1 MAKDSFAVFI
11 LTHGRPNNVKTYRT
25 LRKRGYTG
33 EIYLIVDDEDKS
45 LVEYRNKYG
54 DEVIVFSKTE
64 IASLYDEADNF
75 NDRRAVFYARNAC
88 FRIAESLGLDYFL
101 QLDDDYDRI
110 NWRFNADMFYAN
122 KPVEDL
128 DVFFSTVL
136 DYYKNIPALTI
147 ALAQSGDFVGG
158 AASSTCSK
166 AWAKRKAMNTFFCS
180 TKRPFPFLGR
190 VNEDVNTYIT
200 LGHRGQLML
209 TIFSA
214 FIYQGTTQQNAG
226 GMTEMYVD
234 SGTYIK
240 SFYTVM
246 HAPSC
251 VKIGSVG
258 LVEER
263 VHHAINWPSAAP
275 CILREDVRK
284 ASQSQSGDF

>member
-1 MAKDSFAVFI
+1 MAGDSFAVFI

-25 LRKRGYTG
+25 LKKRGYTG

-45 LVEYRNKYG
+45 LAEYRNKYG

-88 FRIAESLGLDYFL
+88 FGIAESLGLDYFL
-101 QLDDDYDRI
+101 QLDDDYTGF
-110 NWRFNADMFYAN
+110 NWRFDANMQYIDKPALDLNA
-122 KPVEDL
+122 L
-128 DVFFSTVL
+128 FSAVL
-136 DYYKNIPALTI
+136 DYYKTTPALTI
-147 ALAQSGDFVGG
+147 ALAQSGDFMGG
-158 AASSTCSK
+158 SQSGDAAK
-166 AWAKRKAMNTFFCS
+166 AWIKRKAMNSFFCC

-190 VNEDVNTYIT
+190 VNEDVNTYVT
-200 LGHRGQLML
+200 LGHRGQLVMA
-209 TIFSA
+209 IFNA
-214 FIYQGTTQQNAG
+214 FVYQEATQKSKG
-226 GMTEMYVD
+226 GMTELYMD

-251 VKIGSVG
+251 VKVG
-258 LVEER
+258 VLGER
-263 VHHAINWPSAAP
+263 HDRLHHAINWPNAVP

-284 ASQSQSGDF
+284 ASQSQSKDF